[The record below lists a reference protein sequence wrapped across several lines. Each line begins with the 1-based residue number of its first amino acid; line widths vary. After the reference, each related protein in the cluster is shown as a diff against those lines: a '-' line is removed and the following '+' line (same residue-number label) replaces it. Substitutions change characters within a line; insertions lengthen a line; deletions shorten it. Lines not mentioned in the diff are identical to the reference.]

1 MNEDNNQIIN
11 PIDFNYKNI
20 YFDKISKFY
29 NTYNKIDIY
38 NLNSNQPLQKI
49 WIKIENVKIY
59 SSIYEKNNNSFIVFN
74 NNQSNDIMNF
84 ISNLDEE
91 ISKYL
96 KDKNLIYKKSIINKI
111 PFNIMKINL
120 PKFKFNNSNYLSF

>member
-96 KDKNLIYKKSIINKI
+96 KDKNLIYKKV
-111 PFNIMKINL
+111 L
-120 PKFKFNNSNYLSF
+120 